1 MKKACVIGWP
11 IAHSRSPLI
20 HNYWLKKYGID
31 AVYEKKA
38 VEPEKVANFIS
49 NLATSEFIGCNV
61 TIPHK
66 EAAFQAV
73 AVTDEIARR
82 LGAVNTVYL
91 KDGVICGTN
100 TDGEGF
106 IASLRHAHPAF
117 DLRNK
122 AAIIVGAGGAAKAII
137 GALLDEGVDKIGIIN
152 RTRERIRDLQ
162 VQFGSGVYEISE
174 AISDDALKGCGL
186 LVNTTSQGMEGQ
198 PSLELEIQKNL
209 NPDALVADIVYTPL
223 ETAFLAKAREQGNP
237 VLGGLGMLMHQA
249 VRGFELWFEVKP
261 EVTAE
266 LYELIAADVQKAHK
280 K

>member
-38 VEPEKVANFIS
+38 VEPENVAHFIA

-66 EAAFQAV
+66 ETAFQAV
-73 AVTDEIARR
+73 AKADEIASR

-91 KDGVICGTN
+91 KDGVVCGTN

-122 AAIIVGAGGAAKAII
+122 TAVIIGAGGAAKAII
-137 GALLDEGVDKIGIIN
+137 GALLDEGVEKIGIIN
-152 RTRERIRDLQ
+152 RTRERIHDLQ

-174 AISDDALKGCGL
+174 AIP
-186 LVNTTSQGMEGQ
+186 MM
-198 PSLELEIQKNL
+198 
-209 NPDALVADIVYTPL
+209 
-223 ETAFLAKAREQGNP
+223 R
-237 VLGGLGMLMHQA
+237 
-249 VRGFELWFEVKP
+249 
-261 EVTAE
+261 
-266 LYELIAADVQKAHK
+266 
-280 K
+280 

>member
-20 HNYWLKKYGID
+20 HTYWLKKYGID

-38 VEPEKVANFIS
+38 VEPNDVAQFIS
-49 NLATSEFIGCNV
+49 NLAASEFSGCNV

-66 EAAFQAV
+66 ETAFQAV
-73 AVTDEIARR
+73 AKADEIANR
-82 LGAVNTVYL
+82 LGAVNTVYH

-106 IASLRHAHPAF
+106 IASLRYAYPAF

-122 AAIIVGAGGAAKAII
+122 TAVIIGAGGAAKAII
-137 GALLDEGVDKIGIIN
+137 GALLDEGVEKIGIIN
-152 RTRERIRDLQ
+152 RTRERIHDLQ
-162 VQFGSGVYEISE
+162 AQFGSGIYEISE
-174 AISDDALKGCGL
+174 TISNDALKNCGL

-198 PSLELEIQKNL
+198 PPLELEIQSL
-209 NPDALVADIVYTPL
+209 NPNALVADIVYAPL
-223 ETAFLAKAREQGNP
+223 ETAFLANAKRRGNP
-237 VLGGLGMLMHQA
+237 VLGGLGMLLHQA
-249 VRGFELWFEVKP
+249 VRGFELWFGVKP
-261 EVTAE
+261 DVTAE

-280 K
+280 Q

>member
-20 HNYWLKKYGID
+20 HTYWLKKYGID

-38 VEPEKVANFIS
+38 VEPTNAAQFIA
-49 NLATSEFIGCNV
+49 NLASSEFIGCNV

-66 EAAFQAV
+66 ETAFQAV
-73 AVTDEIARR
+73 AKADEIAGR

-106 IASLRHAHPAF
+106 IASLRHAYPVF

-122 AAIIVGAGGAAKAII
+122 TAVIIGAGGAAKAII
-137 GALLDEGVDKIGIIN
+137 AALLDEGVAKIGIIN
-152 RTRERIRDLQ
+152 RTRERIHDLQ
-162 VQFGSGVYEISE
+162 VQFGSSVYEISK
-174 AISDDALKGCGL
+174 AISNDALESCAL

-198 PSLELEIQKNL
+198 SLLELEIQNL
-209 NPDALVADIVYTPL
+209 NPKALVADIIYTPL
-223 ETAFLAKAREQGNP
+223 ETAFLEKAKKRGNP
-237 VLGGLGMLMHQA
+237 VLGGLGMLLHQA
-249 VRGFELWFEVKP
+249 VRGFELWFGVKP
-261 EVTAE
+261 DVTAE
-266 LYELIAADVQKAHK
+266 LYELIAADVQKARK
-280 K
+280 Q

>member
-20 HNYWLKKYGID
+20 HTYWLKKYGVD

-38 VEPEKVANFIS
+38 VEPKNAAQFIA
-49 NLATSEFIGCNV
+49 NLAASGFVGCNV

-66 EAAFQAV
+66 ETAFRAV
-73 AVTDEIARR
+73 AKTDEIAGR

-91 KDGVICGTN
+91 KNGVVCGTN

-106 IASLRHAHPAF
+106 IASLRHAYPAF
-117 DLRNK
+117 SLRNK
-122 AAIIVGAGGAAKAII
+122 AAMIIGAGGAAKAIT
-137 GALLDEGVDKIGIIN
+137 GALLDEGVAKIGIIN
-152 RTRERIRDLQ
+152 RTRERIHDLE
-162 VQFGSGVYEISE
+162 VQFGSGIYEISE
-174 AISDDALKGCGL
+174 SMSNDALTSCGL

-198 PSLELEIQKNL
+198 PLLEMEIQNM
-209 NPDALVADIVYTPL
+209 NPEALVADIVYTPL
-223 ETAFLAKAREQGNP
+223 ETAFLAKAKQQGNP
-237 VLGGLGMLMHQA
+237 VLGGLGMLLHQA
-249 VRGFELWFEVKP
+249 VRGFELWFGVKP

-280 K
+280 Q

>member
-20 HNYWLKKYGID
+20 HNYWLKKYGVD
-31 AVYEKKA
+31 AVYEKMA
-38 VEPEKVANFIS
+38 VEPKSVRQFIA
-49 NLATSEFIGCNV
+49 NLAVSEFIGCNV

-73 AVTDEIARR
+73 AEADEIARR
-82 LGAVNTVYL
+82 LSAVNTVYL
-91 KDGVICGTN
+91 KNGVVCGTN

-106 IASLRHAHPAF
+106 TASLRHAHPAF
-117 DLRNK
+117 DPKNK
-122 AAIIVGAGGAAKAII
+122 AAVVIGAGGAAKAII
-137 GALLDEGVDKIGIIN
+137 GALLDEGVKKIGIIN
-152 RTRERIRDLQ
+152 RTRERIHDLQ

-174 AISDDALKGCGL
+174 TNSEDALKSCGL

-198 PSLELEIQKNL
+198 PSLELEIQSL
-209 NPDALVADIVYTPL
+209 NPNALVADIVYTPL
-223 ETAFLAKAREQGNP
+223 ETAFLVNARQRGNP
-237 VLGGLGMLMHQA
+237 VLGGLGMLLHQA
-249 VRGFELWFEVKP
+249 VRGFELWFGVRP

-280 K
+280 Q